1 MRVIA
6 DRYELVAFVGRG
18 GMGEVWE
25 GRDQVIGRRVAVKL
39 LPDQKHGTAADLFF
53 REARTAGGLN
63 HRGVVT
69 IHDLGRDPR
78 DDTLYLV
85 MEYVAGRNLADVLH
99 ADGPPPPA
107 TSVEWAAQTAAA
119 LAAAHEAGVVH
130 RDLKPANLMLTGGGE
145 VKVLDFGIAR
155 FMAATDKASQVMGTL
170 AYMAPERFA
179 EHSGDA
185 RSDLYAFGCVLHE
198 LLTGE
203 TPFRSGDPASV
214 MMAHLNKAPDAP
226 SSLRAGLPVGL
237 DALVLRLLAKEPADR
252 PQSAAAVHDELR
264 SLDLASVQ
272 VRTLTER
279 APAAPSRPS
288 TAPATAPAAP
298 GTPPAPAGPPP
309 YGPST
314 PGQPPAAHQ
323 LPTQTA
329 APFVPGTTPVAAGG
343 PAALSRRRALL
354 LGLGGA
360 TALAVG
366 GTALA
371 TLRTGGDKAP
381 PKPKV
386 QPWQHD
392 VKENNNGNPTKLTVA
407 DSILYVATSSTVI
420 ALDARTGGKRWDGP
434 SDFSPQLP
442 AVADGTVYVGG
453 LGGDEGLWALD
464 AHGRKKWT
472 FPSTDLVGS
481 RPAVSGGI
489 VYFSSRDKYVY
500 AVHTDSGRK
509 VWSHPLGDKI
519 SCSPTVADGTVYIGC
534 GGQDKALY
542 ALDAASGAKK
552 WAFPVG
558 YGFTTGGT
566 VNPTPV
572 VSGGL
577 VYAIADDQTL
587 YAIHAD
593 RGTKKWSVP
602 LEGQSLHLAGDTLYV
617 GSGNE
622 LGLVHALDP
631 STGNKKWTLENDHS
645 TPISTQLA
653 VAGGLVFV
661 GDTMDPEGTIHAF
674 DTDDGSKRWSTP
686 TSTGQSKQWMG
697 DDVVTAYG
705 FVYVATAAGVVALD
719 AATGKAPAPVY

>member
-39 LPDQKHGTAADLFF
+39 LPDHQHGPAADLFF

-69 IHDLGRDPR
+69 VHDLGRDPR
-78 DDTLYLV
+78 DGTLYLI
-85 MEYVAGRNLADVLH
+85 MEYVAGRNLATVLH
-99 ADGPPPPA
+99 EDGPPPPA
-107 TSVEWAAQTAAA
+107 VSVEWAAQTAAA
-119 LAAAHEAGVVH
+119 LAAAHDAGVVH
-130 RDLKPANLMLTGGGE
+130 RDLKPANLMLTTGGE

-179 EHSGDA
+179 QSPGDA

-203 TPFRSGDPASV
+203 TPFNTGDPASL
-214 MMAHLNKAPDAP
+214 MTAHLNRAPDAP
-226 SSLRAGLPVGL
+226 SALRPGLPPAL
-237 DALVLRLLAKEPADR
+237 DALVLRLLAKQPADR
-252 PQSAAAVHDELR
+252 PQSAASVHDELR
-264 SLDLASVQ
+264 ALDLASVQ
-272 VRTLTER
+272 VTM
-279 APAAPSRPS
+279 PAAPARPS
-288 TAPATAPAAP
+288 SAPATAPV
-298 GTPPAPAGPPP
+298 GPPP
-309 YGPST
+309 YV
-314 PGQPPAAHQ
+314 PGASAQPPAAHQ

-329 APFVPGTTPVAAGG
+329 APFTPGSTPGAAGG
-343 PAALSRRRALL
+343 PAASAPVRRRALL

-360 TALAVG
+360 AALVAGGTGLALA
-366 GTALA
+366 
-371 TLRTGGDKAP
+371 LRTGGGDKAS

-386 QPWQHD
+386 RPWHYD
-392 VKENNNGNPTKLTVA
+392 IEENYGVPTTFTVA
-407 DSILYVATSSTVI
+407 DGVLYVATKSTVT
-420 ALDARTGGKRWDGP
+420 ALDARTGRKRWDGP
-434 SDFSPQLP
+434 AEFSPQQP

-453 LGGDEGLWALD
+453 LGGHSGLWALD

-472 FPSTDLVGS
+472 FPSEELVDS
-481 RPAVSGGI
+481 RPAVTGGI
-489 VYFSSRDKYVY
+489 VYFASRDKHVY
-500 AVHTDSGRK
+500 AVHADSGRK
-509 VWSHPLGDKI
+509 VWSHPLGDEI

-534 GGQDKALY
+534 DGQDKALY

-552 WAFPVG
+552 WAFRVG
-558 YGFTTGGT
+558 DGFTADNT

-577 VYAIADDQTL
+577 VYAIADDLTL

-602 LEGQSLHLAGDTLYV
+602 LGGESLHLAGDTLYV

-631 STGNKKWTLENDHS
+631 STGNTKWTHKEDLS

-653 VAGGLVFV
+653 VAGGMVFV
-661 GDTMDPEGTIHAF
+661 GNTEDPDGTVHAF
-674 DTDDGSKRWSTP
+674 DTDDGTERWSTP
-686 TSTGQSKQWMG
+686 TWTGKSEGRLG
-697 DDVVTAYG
+697 DDVVAAYG
-705 FVYVATAAGVVALD
+705 FVYVTTADGVVALD
-719 AATGKAPAPVY
+719 AATGAAPGLGTS